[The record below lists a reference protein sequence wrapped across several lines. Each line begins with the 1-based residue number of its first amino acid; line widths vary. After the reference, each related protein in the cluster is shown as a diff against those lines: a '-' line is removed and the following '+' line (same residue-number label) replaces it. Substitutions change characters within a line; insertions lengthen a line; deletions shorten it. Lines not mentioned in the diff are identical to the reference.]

1 MDILIAEDD
10 LVSRQVLEM
19 TLRKWG
25 HVARVAGTGTAAWEI
40 LSAEAPP
47 PMLILDWMMP
57 GIDGPTLCRQV
68 RATPRLAGS
77 YVILL
82 TARAERKDVVA
93 GLDSGADDYITKPFD
108 REDLRARVNVG
119 LRVLGLQRTLAE
131 RVRDLEQALQR
142 VKQLQGLLP
151 ICCYCK
157 RIRDDSNYWQQV
169 EEYLSACSGAQFSHG
184 ICPQCYETVVKDQLR
199 AHQLQTEPR
208 TEQPEAAKAE

>member
-10 LVSRQVLEM
+10 LVSRQVLEV
-19 TLRKWG
+19 TLQKWG
-25 HVARVAGTGTAAWEI
+25 HVVRPAADGTMAWQV
-40 LSAEAPP
+40 LSSDSPP
-47 PMLILDWMMP
+47 PLVILDWMMP
-57 GIDGPTLCRQV
+57 GSDGPTLCRQI

-108 REDLRARVNVG
+108 REDLRARVNVS
-119 LRVLGLQRTLAE
+119 LRVLALQQALAE

-142 VKQLQGLLP
+142 MHQLQGLLP

-184 ICPQCYETVVKDQLR
+184 ICPQCFETVVKDQLR
-199 AHQLQTEPR
+199 AHQLQTEPSAEP
-208 TEQPEAAKAE
+208 TEPAKVG